1 MLFYKIYLM
10 NAYDTEDEIG
20 NRPLIRCFQ
29 KSGVSCF
36 IEDCNPFLLVYVDEG
51 LFIRELFT
59 REFLR
64 KSNICN
70 KPYAESE
77 DVLKFN
83 DLVRF
88 KAVPI
93 TKEELYNLLPLGANK
108 DYIKAIEKAIF
119 NKDNNFELSTME
131 ELSEDRYIQFNAFQE
146 GLTTIDP
153 YGEEYRESK
162 ALRHRR

>member
-10 NAYDTEDEIG
+10 NPYDTEEEIG
-20 NRPLIRCFQ
+20 NRPLARCFQ
-29 KSGVSCF
+29 KTGVSYF
-36 IEDCNPFLLVYVDEG
+36 IEDCNPFIIAYVDEG

-59 REFLR
+59 TEFLR

-70 KPYAESE
+70 KPYSESE

-108 DYIKAIEKAIF
+108 LFVKAIEKAIF
-119 NKDNNFELSTME
+119 NRDNDFELSTME
-131 ELSEDRYIQFNAFQE
+131 ELSEDRYVQLSAYQD

-153 YGEEYRESK
+153 YSDRYIDMK

>member
-1 MLFYKIYLM
+1 MLFYKIYFM
-10 NAYDTEDEIG
+10 NPYDTEGEIG
-20 NRPLIRCFQ
+20 NRPLARCFQ
-29 KSGVSCF
+29 KTGVSYY
-36 IEDCNPFLLVYVDEG
+36 IEDCNPFLVVYIDEG

-59 REFLR
+59 TDFLR

-70 KPYAESE
+70 KPYAEAE

-108 DYIKAIEKAIF
+108 EFVKAIEKAVF
-119 NKDNNFELSTME
+119 NIDNDFELSSME
-131 ELSEDRYIQFNAFQE
+131 ELSEDRYVQLSAYQD
-146 GLTTIDP
+146 GLTTINP
-153 YGEEYRESK
+153 YCDEYIDMK